1 MAVRADLSPGLQIA
15 QAVHAYA
22 QFAHDFPSVVNPW
35 LVQSNFL
42 VVVSVADEPA
52 LLDLITEAS
61 RRGLRRAAV
70 REPDL
75 NNDATAVA
83 LEPGPAARRLC
94 ASLPLALKECA
105 MT

>member
-1 MAVRADLSPGLQIA
+1 MT
-15 QAVHAYA
+15 
-22 QFAHDFPSVVNPW
+22 PW

-42 VVVSVADEPA
+42 VVVSVPDEDA

-61 RRGLRRAAV
+61 RRDITRLAV

-83 LEPGPAARRLC
+83 LAPGVASQRLC
-94 ASLPLALKECA
+94 ASLPLALKERA